1 MTKKAIGF
9 TPHPAQR
16 DMIDGILTSKAKYH
30 VACVGRQFGKSMMAM
45 NLVLYWAINNS
56 PSRILWISP
65 VYSQTD
71 KVQKELMQAIGGSG
85 IVESCNYS
93 TSEITLKNGSK
104 ILFRSAERYDNIRGL
119 TMDYGVL
126 DEAAFMKDEAW
137 REAIRPVFMVSGKRV
152 LFISTP
158 KGKNFFYNLFQLG
171 ISADNEQYAAYTGS
185 SYDTPYIDRSEIED
199 ARKTLPDQVFQQEYL
214 AKFIDAGGEVFNN
227 LDKNTFPQYTQ
238 PVGKVYCGID
248 LGKQEDYT
256 VATFVDST
264 GKIVD
269 IYRAN
274 AQEWTLMTQE
284 IIKRAKQ
291 WNATLMVE
299 VNSIGDVIYEQIKKQ
314 WSDSHPFVT
323 TSKSKQEIIEGLI
336 LDMNE
341 SIVRI
346 PSRDLFPQLWD
357 ELTVFTYEYN
367 PKTRS
372 LKYGHPN
379 GMHDDT
385 VMSLA
390 IANFNRK
397 SNKSYGQYAIQGGV
411 GTPSGFKYM

>member
-1 MTKKAIGF
+1 MTNKAVGF
-9 TPHPAQR
+9 TPHASQR
-16 DMIDGILTSKAKYH
+16 LMIDGILNSKAKYH

-45 NLVLYWAINNS
+45 NLVLYWAINDS
-56 PSRILWISP
+56 PSRILWVSP

-85 IVESCNYS
+85 LVEACNYS
-93 TSEITLKNGSK
+93 TSEIKLKNGSV

-152 LFISTP
+152 LFVSTP
-158 KGKNFFYNLFQLG
+158 KGKNWFYNLYQLG
-171 ISADNEQYAAYTGS
+171 ISEDSPQYAAYTGS
-185 SYDTPYIDRSEIED
+185 SYDTPYIDKSEIED
-199 ARKTLPDQVFQQEYL
+199 AKKTLPENVFQQEYL
-214 AKFIDAGGEVFNN
+214 ARFIDAGGEVFSG
-227 LDKNTFPQYTQ
+227 LDKNQFSKYGQPQ
-238 PVGKVYCGID
+238 GKVYCGID
-248 LGKQEDYT
+248 LGKQEDFT
-256 VATFVDST
+256 VATFIDST

-274 AQEWTLMTQE
+274 AQEWTTMTQE
-284 IIKRAKQ
+284 IIKRAQ
-291 WNATLMVE
+291 RWNATLMVE

-314 WSDSHPFVT
+314 WQDTHPFT
-323 TSKSKQEIIEGLI
+323 TSSKSKQEIIEGLI

-341 SIVRI
+341 SIIRI
-346 PSRDLFPQLWD
+346 PSRDLFPYLWD

-372 LKYGHPN
+372 LRYGHPS
-379 GMHDDT
+379 GLHDDT
-385 VMSLA
+385 VISLA
-390 IANFNRK
+390 IANYCRK
-397 SNKSYGQYAIQGGV
+397 QNKSYGQYVVHG
-411 GTPSGFKYM
+411 KR

>member
-1 MTKKAIGF
+1 MSKVAVGF
-9 TPHPAQR
+9 VPHASQR
-16 DMIDGILTSKAKYH
+16 KMIDGILNSKAKYH

-45 NLVLYWAINNS
+45 NLVLYWAINDS
-56 PSRILWISP
+56 PSRILWVSP

-71 KVQKELMQAIGGSG
+71 KVQKELMQAIGGTG

-93 TSEITLKNGSK
+93 SSEIKLKNGSV

-158 KGKNFFYNLFQLG
+158 KGKNFFYNLYQLG
-171 ISADNEQYAAYTGS
+171 ISEDNEQYASYTGS
-185 SYDTPYIDRSEIED
+185 SYDTPYINRSEIED
-199 ARKTLPDQVFQQEYL
+199 AKKTLPPTVFEQEYL
-214 AKFIDAGGEVFNN
+214 ARFIDAGGEVFNN
-227 LDKNTFPQYTQ
+227 LDKNIFPKYGQ
-238 PVGKVYCGID
+238 PQGKVYCGID

-256 VATFVDST
+256 VATFIDST
-264 GKIVD
+264 GKVVD
-269 IYRAN
+269 VYRAN
-274 AQEWTLMTQE
+274 AQEWSAMTQE
-284 IIKRAKQ
+284 IIKRAQK

-299 VNSIGDVIYEQIKKQ
+299 VNSIGDVIFEQIKKK
-314 WSDSHPFVT
+314 WSDTHPFT
-323 TSKSKQEIIEGLI
+323 TSSKSKQEIIEGLI

-341 SIVRI
+341 TIIRI
-346 PSRDLFPQLWD
+346 PSRDLFPYLWD

-372 LKYGHPN
+372 LKYGHPS
-379 GMHDDT
+379 GLHDDT
-385 VMSLA
+385 VISLA
-390 IANFNRK
+390 IANYCRK
-397 SNKSYGQYAIQGGV
+397 QNKSYGEYVVLG
-411 GTPSGFKYM
+411 KR